1 MGITISRLF
10 DFPYYQKE
18 NNPLEKCF
26 NYKESALWKSISTKE
41 YINLAN
47 KVSSSLI
54 SLGVQPN
61 DKIAVITEN
70 NNPNWH
76 ILDIGILQ
84 TGAQN
89 VPLYATLSEKDY
101 AYILDHS
108 DATYCFV
115 SNDYLYK
122 KVKSILPKT
131 KLKGIF
137 SLEESTK
144 NYSWNSF
151 LELGEKENY
160 QKEIEERKQNIK
172 PNNLAT
178 IIYTSGTTGT
188 PKGVM
193 LSHENIVF
201 TVFATVKAFDLNNVN
216 NRILSYLPV
225 CHIYERTASY
235 LNLYLGNE
243 VYFAES
249 IEKIGDNIR
258 EVKPGYLAVVPRL
271 LEKIFDKIVDKG
283 SELKGIK
290 KQLFFWAL
298 ELGEKYEPYYKNG
311 AWYHFKLKIAN
322 KLIFSKWRQALGG
335 ELKFMI
341 SGSAPLQDRLIRVFT
356 AAEIP
361 VYEGYGMTES
371 SPAGTVNDVRNN
383 GLKIGSVGKP
393 LEGVEIKTAIDGEIL
408 MKGKNV
414 MLGYYKN
421 EEMTNKT
428 IVNGYLHTGDIGS
441 IDKNGFLTI
450 TDRKKEIFKTSGGKY
465 IAPSALE
472 SEFKKSRFIEQI
484 MVIGE
489 GEKMPAAIIQIHF
502 DFVYEWAKRKNHTIK
517 NITSNKKLIKRIQKE
532 IDFYNKKFGKW
543 EQIKKFEI
551 TPDEWTIEDGH
562 LTPTMK
568 MKRKVIKEKYKNLHK
583 KIYNS

>member
-1 MGITISRLF
+1 MAITVSRLF
-10 DFPYYQKE
+10 DFPYHQEE

-54 SLGVQPN
+54 SLGLQPN
-61 DKIAVITEN
+61 DKIAIITEN

-115 SNDYLYK
+115 SNADLYK

-160 QKEIEERKQNIK
+160 HQEIEERKQNIK
-172 PNNLAT
+172 PNDLAT

-249 IEKIGDNIR
+249 IEKIGDNLR

-298 ELGEKYEPYYKNG
+298 ELGEKYEPYQKNG

-322 KLIFSKWRQALGG
+322 KLIFSKWREALGG

-371 SPAGTVNDVRNN
+371 SPAGTVND
-383 GLKIGSVGKP
+383 P
-393 LEGVEIKTAIDGEIL
+393 
-408 MKGKNV
+408 NV
-414 MLGYYKN
+414 P
-421 EEMTNKT
+421 
-428 IVNGYLHTGDIGS
+428 V
-441 IDKNGFLTI
+441 
-450 TDRKKEIFKTSGGKY
+450 
-465 IAPSALE
+465 
-472 SEFKKSRFIEQI
+472 
-484 MVIGE
+484 
-489 GEKMPAAIIQIHF
+489 
-502 DFVYEWAKRKNHTIK
+502 
-517 NITSNKKLIKRIQKE
+517 
-532 IDFYNKKFGKW
+532 
-543 EQIKKFEI
+543 
-551 TPDEWTIEDGH
+551 
-562 LTPTMK
+562 
-568 MKRKVIKEKYKNLHK
+568 
-583 KIYNS
+583 